1 MLNELNFTLNGEKR
15 TIGVQSH
22 ETLLD
27 VLRYKLGV
35 TSPKSGCE
43 RGDCGT
49 CTVKLDGLT
58 VKSCLILA
66 VEVEGREVVTIE
78 GLMKENGG
86 LTPLQ
91 QAFLEHNSF
100 QCGYCA
106 PGMILAAEE
115 LLENNPAPGDEEIKE
130 ALAGNLCR
138 CTGYTPIID
147 AIKDHI
153 ETVRLKRVSAPRTGG
168 SHE

>member
-1 MLNELNFTLNGEKR
+1 MLHEIKFLLNGEERRMAVK
-15 TIGVQSH
+15 VN

-27 VLRYKLGV
+27 MLRYKMGI

-49 CTVKLDGLT
+49 CTVKLNGLL

-66 VEVEGREVVTIE
+66 VEADGQEIVTIE
-78 GLMKENGG
+78 GLMAEG

-91 QAFLEHNSF
+91 EAFIEKNSF
-100 QCGYCA
+100 QCGFCA
-106 PGMILAAEE
+106 PGMVMAAED
-115 LLENNPAPGDEEIKE
+115 LLEKNSNPTEHEIKE
-130 ALAGNLCR
+130 AIAGNLCR
-138 CTGYTPIID
+138 CTGYSPIIE
-147 AIKDHI
+147 AVQEVVEKQAGQ
-153 ETVRLKRVSAPRTGG
+153 SGGG

>member
-1 MLNELNFTLNGEKR
+1 MSYQINFILNSEQRSTRVAPQL
-15 TIGVQSH
+15 
-22 ETLLD
+22 TLLD
-27 VLRYKLGV
+27 LLRYKLGI

-43 RGDCGT
+43 SGDCGT
-49 CTVKLDGLT
+49 CTVKLNGKL

-66 VEVEGREVVTIE
+66 VEVDGQEVATLEGVMTEA
-78 GLMKENGG
+78 GG

-91 QAFLEHNSF
+91 ESFLEHNSF

-106 PGMILAAEE
+106 PGMILAAED
-115 LLENNPAPGDEEIKE
+115 LLASNPRPTTEEIKE

-138 CTGYTPIID
+138 CTGYIPIVD
-147 AIKDHI
+147 AIKTFADN
-153 ETVRLKRVSAPRTGG
+153 RVEQSGG